1 MGIENTEKL
10 ELICGAAEGTYTTE
24 RVAWQLD
31 VNERTVRNLKERYRE
46 RGKNAL
52 VHGNAGRRPA
62 NYIEESLRAR
72 IVDLRKSAAYSEY
85 NIARFRDLLAEREG
99 MDIAYTTLWG
109 ILKAAG
115 IAPKAK
121 AKARSKTRALK
132 FKEALGERLGMTAC
146 SHDWFWDG
154 TPRVLH
160 GIADDATRRIT
171 GLYFCQNECA
181 NGYVEVLRQTVTN
194 YGVPLE
200 LYAEN
205 AETLFDVTSW
215 LGSIVDRLKTDIMD
229 DAGAPLAKKR
239 IEHMWKALQKRL
251 PIWLKE
257 QGIADTEQANL
268 ELHRFIAIFNGQF
281 AREPQI
287 PESYFIQLGDHDWD
301 SIVRTARR

>member
-1 MGIENTEKL
+1 MGKENTEKL
-10 ELICGAAEGTYTTE
+10 ELICGAAKGTYTTE

-52 VHGNAGRRPA
+52 VHGNSGRRPA
-62 NYIEESLRAR
+62 NYIEESLRTY
-72 IVDLRKSAAYSEY
+72 IVDLKKSTAYSEY
-85 NIARFRDLLAEREG
+85 NIARFRDLLAECEG
-99 MDIAYTTLWG
+99 IDIAYTTLLG

-121 AKARSKTRALK
+121 ARGKK
-132 FKEALGERLGMTAC
+132 FKEASGEMLGMAAY

-154 TPRVLH
+154 TPCVLH
-160 GIADDATRRIT
+160 GIADDVTRHIT

-181 NGYVEVLRQTVTN
+181 NGYIEVLRQAVTN

-205 AETLFDVTSW
+205 AEMLFDVTSR
-215 LGSIVDRLKTDIMD
+215 LGSIVDKLKTDIMD
-229 DAGAPLAKKR
+229 DASAPHAKKR
-239 IEHMWKALQKRL
+239 IEHMWKALRKRL

-257 QGIADTEQANL
+257 QGIADMEQANL
-268 ELHRFIAIFNGQF
+268 ELHRFIDIFNGQF

-287 PESYFIQLGDHDWD
+287 PESYFVPLEDHDWD
-301 SIVRTARR
+301 SIAHPAKR